1 MGRLSVFSMKNR
13 SCLAVFI
20 AGLWVAL
27 IYGVIQLTKVCA
39 MDVNVMD
46 CQLAG
51 TWYAADPKTLQNE
64 LQGYIDTAEVTGRQD
79 IIALI
84 SPHAGYTYSGA
95 CAAKGVRLADRTY
108 RRIVVIGPSHRFP
121 MQNRF
126 SVPLVDAFRSPLG
139 TIPLDRPFI
148 ETLLEHTLFESVSQ
162 AFHAENSIEMQLP
175 LLQQRYTD
183 FQLVPIAAG
192 QCDRESIQA
201 AGAALRALVDEETLV
216 VASGDFTHYGP
227 NFGYIPFTDDVPAN
241 LKKLDMG
248 AWERIAQRNGSA
260 FLTYLEKTGA
270 TICGRTSIAVLLAM
284 LGSETQALLVDYRTS
299 GQMTGDFANSVSYVS
314 AAFAGSWGQEPIP
327 EAPSKLSDPDR
338 QTLLSL
344 ARKTVAY
351 AIREGREPKP
361 EDLKIT
367 IPHAAQAERAAFVT
381 LHKGQQLRGCIG
393 EIFPSQPLFQSI
405 IKNAINAALQD
416 PRFPAVNAQEL
427 GQLHVEISALT
438 PPHPV
443 TSWRDIRIGIDGMVL
458 RKGSQSAVFLPQ
470 VALEQGWDLETTLTY
485 LAQKA
490 GLAPDDWREETQFLA
505 FQAEVFGETR

>member
-1 MGRLSVFSMKNR
+1 MGRLSLFSFYYR
-13 SCLAVFI
+13 CCLAVLV
-20 AGLWVAL
+20 AGLLVGS
-27 IYGVIQLTKVCA
+27 IYGVIQLSKVSA

-46 CQLAG
+46 CKLAG
-51 TWYAADPKTLQNE
+51 TWYAADPKTLQSE

-95 CAAKGVRLADRTY
+95 CAAKGVRLADRMY

-126 SVPLVDAFRSPLG
+126 SVPQVDAFRSPLG

-148 ETLLEHTLFESVSQ
+148 EALLERPYFESVPQ

-175 LLQQRYTD
+175 LLQQRYSD

-192 QCDRESIQA
+192 QCDWESIQA
-201 AGAALRALVDEETLV
+201 AGAALRALVDEDTLV

-227 NFGYIPFTDDVPAN
+227 NFGYIPFTNDVPAN

-248 AWERIAQRNGSA
+248 AWEQIEQRNGSA
-260 FLTYLEKTGA
+260 FLNYIEKTGA
-270 TICGRTSIAVLLAM
+270 TICGRTSIAVLLTM
-284 LGSETQALLVDYRTS
+284 LGAETRALLVDYRTS

-314 AAFAGSWGQEPIP
+314 AAFAGSWGQEPI
-327 EAPSKLSDPDR
+327 KLSDPDR

-344 ARKTVAY
+344 ARKTVSY
-351 AIREGREPKP
+351 ALREGREPKP
-361 EDLKIT
+361 EDLGIS
-367 IPHAAQAERAAFVT
+367 IPDAAQAERAAFVT
-381 LHKGQQLRGCIG
+381 LHRGQQLRGCIG
-393 EIFPSQPLFQSI
+393 EIFPSQALFQSI
-405 IKNAINAALQD
+405 IKNAINAALHD
-416 PRFPAVNAQEL
+416 PRFPAVTAKEL
-427 GQLHVEISALT
+427 DLLHIEISALT
-438 PPHPV
+438 PPRPV
-443 TSWRDIRIGIDGMVL
+443 ASWRDIRLGIDGTVL
-458 RKGSQSAVFLPQ
+458 RRGSQSAVFLPQ
-470 VALEQGWDLETTLTY
+470 VAPEQGWDLETTLTY

-490 GLAPDDWREETQFLA
+490 GLGPDDWREETRFLT